1 LQPNDLR
8 QALAECTGERDVTF
22 AFHHTDEVASRLLV
36 RNAMLVP
43 EEDDHLVKLTDGQ
56 SIFIIDA
63 ERVVWAR
70 IGLAG
75 TGLA

>member
-1 LQPNDLR
+1 MKHGELR
-8 QALAECTGERDVTF
+8 KALAECTGERDVTF
-22 AFHHTDEVASRLLV
+22 AFHHTDEVASRLVV

-63 ERVVWAR
+63 ERVCWAR

-75 TGLA
+75 TGLT